1 MTFLIVVYIVAD
13 FVNKTAFRLLRGS
26 HDAFGMNPSPK
37 ANRER
42 RS

>member
-26 HDAFGMNPSPK
+26 HDAFGCMSIFFT
-37 ANRER
+37 AG
-42 RS
+42 